1 MEKVMRVDSTD
12 EGSSKHDMISSWR
25 GSVVMTD
32 NVYFSR
38 KRSTNFTCSVMVL
51 CVKLSPV
58 IMSKHRSDSM
68 SRPEQNRY
76 NKTLSGKD
84 MSGPEWIK
92 TENLA
97 QAEPIDS
104 FSYSSKSRIAL
115 GREKRRDLGK
125 KRKRKLSFKLIPNP
139 VCTFYGMSVPLL
151 RLFIE
156 RIGKQFP
163 P

>member
-1 MEKVMRVDSTD
+1 MEKGMCLDSAD

-25 GSVVMTD
+25 GSVLMTD
-32 NVYFSR
+32 DVYFSR

-68 SRPEQNRY
+68 SRPEQKRY
-76 NKTLSGKD
+76 SNTLSGKD
-84 MSGPEWIK
+84 KSGPDCIK

-104 FSYSSKSRIAL
+104 FSYCSKSRIAL

-125 KRKRKLSFKLIPNP
+125 NARQNLPLSASQTSFVLS
-139 VCTFYGMSVPLL
+139 TA
-151 RLFIE
+151 
-156 RIGKQFP
+156 
-163 P
+163 